1 MPPKV
6 FLSHGSLF
14 RNWKFKISAVNSVS
28 ASAIP
33 IYIMRHS
40 KESLTATFCYK
51 YELFSHPDQHPKFCT
66 LNYGI
71 SGFTKVF
78 YFPDGRNSVGYW
90 EKNPFLWNQ
99 WFQGYITL
107 FWISQV
113 VLVVF
118 QVVTGEAHYA
128 KASLLVQYRLICS
141 KPHRVAIG
149 QTSVKI
155 SESRILTSSR
165 FWKPPAVFT
174 SWTWEGGWP
183 EQLLQ
188 APSNKCFILLV
199 TGSPQ
204 EFLSHILPGN

>member
-6 FLSHGSLF
+6 FLSHDSLF

-155 SESRILTSSR
+155 SESRILLHASENLLLFLLLEHEKEVGQSSYYR
-165 FWKPPAVFT
+165 
-174 SWTWEGGWP
+174 
-183 EQLLQ
+183 LLLTNASYCWWLG
-188 APSNKCFILLV
+188 APKSSCPTFCLAIK
-199 TGSPQ
+199 
-204 EFLSHILPGN
+204 